1 MNGASASRQRHA
13 PPDNRPPDNSLA
25 PPAPSPPRK
34 RPQTAGGASAR
45 GAVTREGGYETTAP
59 PRPPRRGRQGG
70 ETTETQRGAGNK
82 NGRVRVEGAACA
94 PSHNGGRRLVHQHLA
109 REREGEDR
117 LGWGRRCGEWAARA
131 PQAVA
136 RSRPNGWRA
145 IIRPARCLSRATERP
160 CSVRAARKRGTNVSA
175 AGGHRPTAER
185 WRLPPFSLF
194 VPGPF
199 PGCSWKAAPPALPS
213 HPGAADAVGGAVAV
227 VAASVAPWGNQ
238 PRATPNSPAVQ
249 PRAGGTT
256 PKDPHRERRAM
267 ALPAT
272 RSWGRVPPAPDQSAL
287 ALATMLTGFFLGAV
301 RGQSQ

>member
-70 ETTETQRGAGNK
+70 KTTETQRGAGNK

-94 PSHNGGRRLVHQHLA
+94 PSHNGGRRLVHQRLA

-175 AGGHRPTAER
+175 AGGHRPTRRRGGAHPPSPL
-185 WRLPPFSLF
+185 LPPARSRGAPGRQHPLRCRATRARQTRWVVRLRWLRRRLRPGGTSP
-194 VPGPF
+194 VPPPF
-199 PGCSWKAAPPALPS
+199 PLRTNLAR
-213 HPGAADAVGGAVAV
+213 GARPQRIRT
-227 VAASVAPWGNQ
+227 ASVARWRCRPHGRGAECRRHRISQ
-238 PRATPNSPAVQ
+238 PSPSQ
-249 PRAGGTT
+249 PC
-256 PKDPHRERRAM
+256 
-267 ALPAT
+267 
-272 RSWGRVPPAPDQSAL
+272 
-287 ALATMLTGFFLGAV
+287 
-301 RGQSQ
+301 